1 MLINKRGVK
10 REKLGI
16 PDQMAFIGKSEGRGV
31 SVRRVYKYKQ
41 NTGEKQTSDPSRG
54 IYQRSLKNLLSYL
67 IYKQ

>member
-16 PDQMAFIGKSEGRGV
+16 PDQMAFIEKSEGRGV

-41 NTGEKQTSDPSRG
+41 NTAEKQISCTSADTYP
-54 IYQRSLKNLLSYL
+54 LS
-67 IYKQ
+67 